1 MTLGRM
7 PLLKVIVAFS
17 KTEVEFT
24 CLTLIL
30 GFLRAVFNNM
40 AVITVSFIGHYY
52 ELVRCSYCRFVVPP
66 LLKRRNHIFFIVFC
80 RGEKSLNANLLT
92 FKLL

>member
-1 MTLGRM
+1 MFDTDTW
-7 PLLKVIVAFS
+7 FS
-17 KTEVEFT
+17 A
-24 CLTLIL
+24 CC
-30 GFLRAVFNNM
+30 FNNT

-52 ELVRCSYCRFVVPP
+52 QLVACSYSRFVVPP